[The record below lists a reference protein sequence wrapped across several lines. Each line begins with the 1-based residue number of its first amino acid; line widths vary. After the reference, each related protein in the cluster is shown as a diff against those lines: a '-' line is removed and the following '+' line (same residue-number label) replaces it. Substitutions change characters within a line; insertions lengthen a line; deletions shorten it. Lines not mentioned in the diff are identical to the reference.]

1 MFTRIL
7 LNNINGIGMLS
18 VALKILKATF
28 LLFHY
33 SVYLLKHPVSKH
45 PHKQQVVS
53 YSMNN
58 ISC

>member
-45 PHKQQVVS
+45 PHI
-53 YSMNN
+53 NN
-58 ISC
+58 K